1 MREASSD
8 GYVAECFWTGVKS
21 RDLAELD
28 ERAGAS
34 AAKVSAD
41 GKRVRY
47 LGSMLMRQD
56 EVVLCFFEGTEEGV
70 RLAAEEA
77 RIPFERIV
85 ETTGSAW
92 SSSAPR
98 KSRRGSR

>member
-1 MREASSD
+1 MNDAAFG
-8 GYVAECFWTGVKS
+8 GYVAECFWAGVKAA
-21 RDLAELD
+21 DLQELD
-28 ERAGAS
+28 ERAGAT
-34 AAKVSAD
+34 AERITGD

-70 RLAAEEA
+70 RLVAEQA

-92 SSSAPR
+92 SSAAPR
-98 KSRRGSR
+98 KPMGGIL